1 MDLNIRPVSVS
12 DIMPMVAILN
22 KLDIKEILT
31 AVDASKLAMQLLG
44 KEMPEEERKKI
55 SNDDNA
61 MLAMVIDKFI
71 PVVGL
76 VLNNIPACEGPL
88 YKWLANMC
96 QVSEKEF
103 RAMPPAAL
111 PEALYEII
119 HQEGFADFFKAASRF
134 LQ

>member
-1 MDLNIRPVSVS
+1 MDLNIRPVAVS
-12 DIMPMVAILN
+12 DIMPLVTILN
-22 KLDIKEILT
+22 KLDIKEVLS
-31 AVDASKLAMQLLG
+31 AVDASTLAMKLLA
-44 KEMPEEERKKI
+44 KDMPEEERKKV
-55 SNDDNA
+55 SDDDGALLA
-61 MLAMVIDKFI
+61 MLFDQFV

-96 QVSEKEF
+96 QMGEKEF
-103 RAMPPAAL
+103 RALPPAAL

-134 LQ
+134 LK